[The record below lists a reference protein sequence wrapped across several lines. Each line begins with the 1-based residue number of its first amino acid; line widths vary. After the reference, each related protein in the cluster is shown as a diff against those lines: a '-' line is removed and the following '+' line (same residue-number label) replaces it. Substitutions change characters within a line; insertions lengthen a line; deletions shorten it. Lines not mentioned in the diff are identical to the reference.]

1 MESKYYCSSC
11 NYQANQ
17 KSHYDKHVLTL
28 KHQKATQNQQK
39 VNIETTQNQ
48 PLGNT
53 VSKPTCKY
61 CEKQFTTKQA
71 MYRHIKYSCKK
82 NDDEDIKELVR
93 LLNLQ
98 QERYGNLEKEN
109 KAMQKQN
116 KVMQKQIQ
124 QLTKKLQIQ
133 NMSNS
138 HNNTMTNSHNTLN
151 NNNNIYHIQI
161 LNHDQ
166 TDYSHLTANDYKRC
180 IRDVNHCVKTLICK
194 IHFDPNK
201 PENHNIYI
209 SNIKSKYV
217 MVYRKNQ
224 WDIVE
229 REREIDNL
237 YDTNHMVLEDWYTQY
252 KDKHPEIVQSF
263 ERYLKNKDDDIDMI
277 KEVKELI
284 RQLLY
289 NKRKVIKN
297 TLRLLSCKVEDTSN
311 ETIENASFD
320 FEEEVTS
327 L

>member
-1 MESKYYCSSC
+1 MYNCECC
-11 NYQANQ
+11 NYFT
-17 KSHYDKHVLTL
+17 DKKTNFIRHERSL
-28 KHQKATQNQQK
+28 KHQKAVNVSQK
-39 VNIETTQNQ
+39 LAKI
-48 PLGNT
+48 
-53 VSKPTCKY
+53 SPTLAEISPNNHICKY
-61 CEKQFTTKQA
+61 CEKVFKH
-71 MYRHIKYSCKK
+71 RSSLSKHIKYSCKK
-82 NDDEDIKELVR
+82 NNDEDIKELVR

-98 QERYGNLEKEN
+98 QERCGNLEK
-109 KAMQKQN
+109 QN
-116 KVMQKQIQ
+116 NAMQKQIQ

-133 NMSNS
+133 KVSNS
-138 HNNTMTNSHNTLN
+138 HNTMTNSHNTQN

-161 LNHDQ
+161 LNHDK

-229 REREIDNL
+229 RDREIDNL
-237 YDTNHMVLEDWYTQY
+237 YDINHMVLEDWYDQY

-263 ERYLKNKDDDIDMI
+263 EKYLKNKDDDSDMI
-277 KEVKELI
+277 KDVKELI

-289 NKRKVIKN
+289 NKRKVVKN
-297 TLRLLSCKVEDTSN
+297 TLRLLSCKVEDTTN

-320 FEEEVTS
+320 IVEEVTS

>member
-1 MESKYYCSSC
+1 MEPKYYCSSC
-11 NYQANQ
+11 NYQAKQ
-17 KSHYDKHVLTL
+17 KSHYDKHMLTL
-28 KHQKATQNQQK
+28 KHQKSTQNQQK
-39 VNIETTQNQ
+39 VNSESTQSQ

-53 VSKPTCKY
+53 ASKPTCKY

-98 QERYGNLEKEN
+98 QKE
-109 KAMQKQN
+109 N
-116 KVMQKQIQ
+116 KVMQKENKVMKKQIQ

-194 IHFDPNK
+194 VHFDPNK

-224 WDIVE
+224 WNIAE
-229 REREIDNL
+229 RVREIDDL
-237 YDTNHMVLEDWYTQY
+237 YDNTHMVLEDWYEQY

-289 NKRKVIKN
+289 NKRKVVKN
-297 TLRLLSCKVEDTSN
+297 TLRLLSCKVEDTTN

-327 L
+327 Y